1 MGRTSLSGR
10 RLVMNF
16 GSGENQTRALRGV
29 SVDLR
34 PGELTLIMGPSGCGK
49 STMLSVLSGL
59 LRPTSGQVEFGGV
72 DLYALSAAQRREF
85 RRRNVGFI
93 FQHYDLF
100 PNMTVREQVEM
111 VLLWGEGLPR
121 GEAAQRTG
129 EMLGVLNLTRQA
141 EEFPDILS
149 GGERQRVAIGRALIK
164 KPGLIFADEPTSALD
179 WDNGGQVMK
188 ILVTVAHKESA
199 IVLAVTHDPRLIP
212 FADRILRLDDGAL
225 TGDEAPMA
233 NPPVTIRDPQRVPS
247 ESQVCQ

>member
-1 MGRTSLSGR
+1 MGRTFLSGR

-16 GSGENQTRALRGV
+16 GSGETQTRALRGV

-49 STMLSVLSGL
+49 STLLSVLSGL
-59 LRPTSGQVEFGGV
+59 LRPTGGQVEFDGV
-72 DLYALSAAQRREF
+72 DLYALSDAHRREF

-100 PNMTVREQVEM
+100 PNLTVREQVEM

-121 GEAAQRTG
+121 GEAARRTG
-129 EMLGVLNLTRQA
+129 EMLAVLNLTRQS

-164 KPGLIFADEPTSALD
+164 RPGLIFADEPTSALD
-179 WDNGGQVMK
+179 WDNGQQVMK
-188 ILVTVAHKESA
+188 ILVTVAHEESA

-212 FADRILRLDDGAL
+212 FADRILHLDDGAL
-225 TGDEAPMA
+225 TGDEAPIP
-233 NPPVTIRDPQRVPS
+233 NPPVTIRNPKRVAD
-247 ESQVCQ
+247 ESKVCQ